1 MKKQNKD
8 SNDSSVSIV
17 QMTKFRWQLESS
29 KGHIIKNDIFLSTRL
44 EAENY
49 VKNYVSSFTN
59 WDYEVIPKEK
69 K

>member
-1 MKKQNKD
+1 
-8 SNDSSVSIV
+8 
-17 QMTKFRWQLESS
+17 MTKFRWQLESS